1 MRTDREAGAVD
12 PFSANSLLSAAGP
25 YAAATLFAVLLIESA
40 LPIGFVL
47 PGDSLLLTAGLACAS
62 GHLSLPWVLGAAFCG
77 AVLGSQSGYVLGRAG
92 GRALPGPRHVHLQ
105 RAVERFERL
114 ADRRGYGPAMI
125 AARFIPV
132 ARTVAGPVS
141 GLLRIGVPRFTAWQS
156 AGALVWTGAMVLT
169 GYAVGRVA
177 PGLERYLP
185 AFLLLAALSLP
196 LTATAGCLLIRARRL
211 LARPAACLE
220 TGKETTPP

>member
-1 MRTDREAGAVD
+1 MD

-25 YAAATLFAVLLIESA
+25 YAAAALFAVLLIESA

-77 AVLGSQSGYVLGRAG
+77 AVLGAQGGYVLGRVG
-92 GRALPGPRHVHLQ
+92 GRALPGSRSVHLQ
-105 RAVERFERL
+105 RAVVRFEHL
-114 ADRRGYGPAMI
+114 AERRGYGPAMI

-132 ARTVAGPVS
+132 ARTVAGPLS
-141 GLLRIGVPRFTAWQS
+141 GLLRIGVLRFAAWQS
-156 AGALVWTGAMVLT
+156 AGALVWTGATVLT

-177 PGLERYLP
+177 PGLERYVPL
-185 AFLLLAALSLP
+185 FLLLAALSLP
-196 LTATAGCLLIRARRL
+196 LTATAGYLVTCARARRL
-211 LARPAACLE
+211 PVRSTAGLE
-220 TGKETTPP
+220 PVEETASP

>member
-1 MRTDREAGAVD
+1 MD

-25 YAAATLFAVLLIESA
+25 YAAATLFAVLLVESS

-77 AVLGSQSGYVLGRAG
+77 AVLGAQGGYLLGRVG
-92 GRALPGPRHVHLQ
+92 VRVPLPGRRSVHLQ
-105 RAVERFERL
+105 RAVVRFERL
-114 ADRRGYGPAMI
+114 AERRGYGPAMI

-132 ARTVAGPVS
+132 ARTVAGPLS
-141 GLLRIGVPRFTAWQS
+141 GLLRVGVLRFTAWQS
-156 AGALVWTGAMVLT
+156 AGALAWTGATVLS

-177 PGLERYLP
+177 PGLERYVP
-185 AFLLLAALSLP
+185 EFLLLAALSFP
-196 LTATAGCLLIRARRL
+196 LAVTAGYLLIRARRL
-211 LARPAACLE
+211 LARQAAGSE
-220 TGKETTPP
+220 PVKETTRP